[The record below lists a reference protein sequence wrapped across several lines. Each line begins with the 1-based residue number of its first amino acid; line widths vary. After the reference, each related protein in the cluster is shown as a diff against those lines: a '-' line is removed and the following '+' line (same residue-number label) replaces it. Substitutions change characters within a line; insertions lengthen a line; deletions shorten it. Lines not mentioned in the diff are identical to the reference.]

1 MSSILLATALALYLL
16 TTATFVAHVITAHDS
31 LRRSAIALLSG
42 AFATHVGALAARTI
56 LHGYDALLPFQEGLS
71 LVGCLTVGFYLLIA
85 RRSNFTIV
93 GALISPL
100 AFLFSLSAYAFE
112 AGATR
117 HVSPNAQTIW
127 LPAHVAPA
135 FAGYAIFTVAFC
147 LSLTYLLQERQ
158 LKSKRRTDLFRRLP
172 SLETLDTLNY
182 RFVTWGFAL
191 FTVGLITG
199 SLLARDIWGE
209 MWSWEPVQVWSAATW
224 LVYAGLLQARFIGW
238 RGRRA
243 ATLTIVGF
251 VVLVTSFLSVNLV
264 FPGKHGGSFG

>member
-1 MSSILLATALALYLL
+1 MSSLLLATALALYLL
-16 TTATFVAHVITAHDS
+16 TTATFVAHVVTAHDS
-31 LRRSAIALLSG
+31 LRRAALALLTG
-42 AFATHVGALAARTI
+42 GFAMNAAALVVRGVT
-56 LHGYDALLPFQEGLS
+56 LGYESLTPFQEGLS
-71 LVGCLTVGFYLLIA
+71 IIGCLTVGGYLLIA
-85 RRSNFTIV
+85 RRSNFTVV
-93 GALISPL
+93 GALIAPL

-112 AGATR
+112 SGTR
-117 HVSPNAQTIW
+117 ELPLAHSIW

-172 SLETLDTLNY
+172 SLETLDNLNY

-191 FTVGLITG
+191 FTIALLTG
-199 SLLARDIWGE
+199 SLLAKETWGE
-209 MWSWEPVQVWSAATW
+209 LWSWEPVQIWSVITW
-224 LVYAGLLQARFIGW
+224 LLYAGLLQARFVGW

-251 VVLVTSFLSVNLV
+251 AILAASFLSVNLV
-264 FPGKHGGSFG
+264 FPGKHGGNFG

>member
-1 MSSILLATALALYLL
+1 MSGILLATALAFYLL
-16 TTATFVAHVITAHDS
+16 TTATFVAHVITAHES
-31 LRRSAIALLSG
+31 LRRSANALFTA
-42 AFATHVGALAARTI
+42 AFAMHAAALAGRAFVV
-56 LHGYDALLPFQEGLS
+56 GYEALAPFQEQLS
-71 LVGCLTVGFYLLIA
+71 FIGCLTVGLYLLIA

-93 GALISPL
+93 GALISPI

-112 AGATR
+112 SGAR
-117 HVSPNAQTIW
+117 QLPSHIQSIW

-158 LKSKRRTDLFRRLP
+158 LKAKRRTDLFRRLP

-191 FTVGLITG
+191 FTVGLLTG
-199 SLLARDIWGE
+199 SLLARDTWGE
-209 MWSWEPVQVWSAATW
+209 MWSWEPVQVWSVVTW
-224 LVYAGLLQARFIGW
+224 LLYAGLLQARFIGW

-251 VVLVTSFLSVNLV
+251 LILVASFLSVNLV

>member
-16 TTATFVAHVITAHDS
+16 TTATFVAHVVTAHES
-31 LRRSAIALLSG
+31 LRRSAIALLTG
-42 AFATHVGALAARTI
+42 AFVMHVAALAVRAFSF
-56 LHGYDALLPFQEGLS
+56 GYEALAPFQEGLS
-71 LVGCLTVGFYLLIA
+71 FIGCLAVALYLLIA
-85 RRSNFTIV
+85 RRTNFTVV
-93 GALISPL
+93 GALISPI

-112 AGATR
+112 AGTPQ
-117 HVSPNAQTIW
+117 VSPEAQSVW
-127 LPAHVAPA
+127 LPAHVGPA

-158 LKSKRRTDLFRRLP
+158 LKSKRRSDLFRRLP

-191 FTVGLITG
+191 FTVGILTG
-199 SLLARDIWGE
+199 SLLARDTWGAL
-209 MWSWEPVQVWSAATW
+209 WSWEPVQVWSVVTW
-224 LVYAGLLQARFIGW
+224 LLYAALVQARSIGW

-251 VVLVTSFLSVNLV
+251 AVLVASFLSVNLI
-264 FPGKHGGSFG
+264 FPGKHGGNFG

>member
-16 TTATFVAHVITAHDS
+16 TTATFVAHVITGHDS
-31 LRRSAIALLSG
+31 LRRSALALLTG
-42 AFATHVGALAARTI
+42 GFAMNAAAITVRGFILGYEALA
-56 LHGYDALLPFQEGLS
+56 PFQEGLS
-71 LVGCLTVGFYLLIA
+71 IIGCLTVGLYLLIA
-85 RRSNFTIV
+85 RRSNFTVV
-93 GALISPL
+93 GALIAPL

-112 AGATR
+112 AGTR
-117 HVSPNAQTIW
+117 ELPLQNHNIW

-191 FTVGLITG
+191 FTVGLLTG
-199 SLLARDIWGE
+199 SLLARATWGAL
-209 MWSWEPVQVWSAATW
+209 WSWEPVQVWSVVTW
-224 LVYAGLLQARFIGW
+224 LLYAGLLQARSVGW

-243 ATLTIVGF
+243 ATLTIFGF
-251 VVLVTSFLSVNLV
+251 AILVVSFLSVNLV
-264 FPGKHGGSFG
+264 FPGKHGGNFG